1 MLPSVLN
8 PSVRARTRLE
18 KDHTILP
25 PPPSADDVSKEH
37 ARQAMEISGAVPDD
51 VRKTVR
57 RDMHEQHA
65 REVAEAL
72 QKHDH
77 EAVKR
82 LHNDRKMMREY
93 NDFAPQNVR
102 IPVEI
107 LDQEAHHLQLFKPRL
122 QSFVEKLLPDVKPDD
137 YEKRAWLEQRR
148 MEELGDEIH
157 RLDELEKKELAEEAM
172 KTQLARLAEQRYEL
186 FDALPRAFRSATEG
200 MSLGQENRQIVQL
213 LSSLDGIKYCEEDL
227 HEWIKAEIALQC
239 LRHPAKF
246 AGMEHAEPKS
256 YGEVK
261 FAVPK
266 AERIAEGIA
275 SDPKRLHSTLCQSF
289 FTNTERQVSAG
300 NLQEIQLALNSVTFV
315 YYKGYYACRI
325 AHQVALR
332 HLPVEQLNDTVR
344 RFTRDP
350 PASPSQPVKAGE
362 KILASLAAAGQAQN
376 TQNRDETRDLA
387 SAAASALHK
396 CLERD
401 IQDARAKALAAFP
414 AVEPTDEEA
423 ERLADLVDE
432 LVEGKLNAHKW
443 VRLLIA
449 QRCLLEPGE
458 FRRELARAEPSAS
471 HGDSHSAEA
480 LKYYYK
486 LFMDELRDTGNPLTA
501 GEKVLRYLDK
511 EEA

>member
-93 NDFAPQNVR
+93 NDFAPQSKTFHNVR

-332 HLPVEQLNDTVR
+332 HLPVEQLNDTIHAYLGDI
-344 RFTRDP
+344 FNK
-350 PASPSQPVKAGE
+350 SNPVKAGE

-376 TQNRDETRDLA
+376 TQDVPLKLHVPAQANRR
-387 SAAASALHK
+387 
-396 CLERD
+396 
-401 IQDARAKALAAFP
+401 
-414 AVEPTDEEA
+414 
-423 ERLADLVDE
+423 
-432 LVEGKLNAHKW
+432 
-443 VRLLIA
+443 
-449 QRCLLEPGE
+449 
-458 FRRELARAEPSAS
+458 PSMMNRPR
-471 HGDSHSAEA
+471 G
-480 LKYYYK
+480 
-486 LFMDELRDTGNPLTA
+486 
-501 GEKVLRYLDK
+501 VLG
-511 EEA
+511 

>member
-1 MLPSVLN
+1 
-8 PSVRARTRLE
+8 
-18 KDHTILP
+18 
-25 PPPSADDVSKEH
+25 
-37 ARQAMEISGAVPDD
+37 MEISGAVPDD

-93 NDFAPQNVR
+93 NDFAPQSKTFHNVR

-227 HEWIKAEIALQC
+227 HEWIKVSRPEI
-239 LRHPAKF
+239 
-246 AGMEHAEPKS
+246 
-256 YGEVK
+256 V
-261 FAVPK
+261 
-266 AERIAEGIA
+266 
-275 SDPKRLHSTLCQSF
+275 
-289 FTNTERQVSAG
+289 
-300 NLQEIQLALNSVTFV
+300 
-315 YYKGYYACRI
+315 
-325 AHQVALR
+325 
-332 HLPVEQLNDTVR
+332 
-344 RFTRDP
+344 
-350 PASPSQPVKAGE
+350 
-362 KILASLAAAGQAQN
+362 
-376 TQNRDETRDLA
+376 
-387 SAAASALHK
+387 
-396 CLERD
+396 
-401 IQDARAKALAAFP
+401 
-414 AVEPTDEEA
+414 
-423 ERLADLVDE
+423 LVD
-432 LVEGKLNAHKW
+432 
-443 VRLLIA
+443 
-449 QRCLLEPGE
+449 
-458 FRRELARAEPSAS
+458 PS
-471 HGDSHSAEA
+471 
-480 LKYYYK
+480 
-486 LFMDELRDTGNPLTA
+486 
-501 GEKVLRYLDK
+501 
-511 EEA
+511 